1 MQTASATIV
10 TLDRD
15 QRPWVAAQKAAGGV
29 LISGRTS
36 INGNNGKQH
45 KMINLIKKAT

>member
-29 LISGRTS
+29 INAGRVS
-36 INGNNGKQH
+36 FNGNNGKMLCYIFS
-45 KMINLIKKAT
+45 KR